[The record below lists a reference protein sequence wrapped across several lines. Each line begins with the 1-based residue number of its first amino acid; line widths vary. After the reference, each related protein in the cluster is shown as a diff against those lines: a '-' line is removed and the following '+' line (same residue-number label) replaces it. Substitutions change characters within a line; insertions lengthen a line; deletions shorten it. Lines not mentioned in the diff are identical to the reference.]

1 MNVKILTALLAAA
14 MLTTTGAVTASA
26 GEAAGAVDMT
36 DTVSSAEI
44 IDTAE
49 DSSTDD
55 KADSEESSS
64 DDSSSVG
71 GIESYF
77 VYDTESGDDSAE
89 GSDSSSDISEDSSSE
104 TENRY
109 YTDDYYQT
117 DGNATL
123 IKKEKV
129 IYESEEMQF
138 IAVTTKDGSVFYI
151 LINYSAAGDEDNVYF
166 LNRVDDYDLYAL
178 LYASDE
184 ENEDGES
191 VDTAQ
196 AAKQAAD
203 KANGVSDSESD
214 TDTEGSDETENKPA
228 AQQGGFGAN
237 TSMLLILG
245 VVALGGVGFALFKLT
260 GKKKDT
266 KPEVDF
272 DEDVDDFDISDDAE
286 M

>member
-14 MLTTTGAVTASA
+14 MLTTMGAVTASA
-26 GEAAGAVDMT
+26 AEAAGAADTAKTTSRVEISDSSEENSSVADMENS
-36 DTVSSAEI
+36 SSA
-44 IDTAE
+44 
-49 DSSTDD
+49 
-55 KADSEESSS
+55 
-64 DDSSSVG
+64 DSSSAAQ
-71 GIESYF
+71 IPESYF
-77 VYDTESGDDSAE
+77 VYNTDSE
-89 GSDSSSDISEDSSSE
+89 NDSSDTDNSEDSSSE

-151 LINYSAAGDEDNVYF
+151 LINYTDAGDEDNVYF

-178 LYASDE
+178 LYANDD
-184 ENEDGES
+184 NEDGES

-203 KANGVSDSESD
+203 RANGAADTDDD
-214 TDTEGSDETENKPA
+214 TDTDSSEGEI
-228 AQQGGFGAN
+228 AQQTPQAGGFGAN
-237 TSMLLILG
+237 TSVLLIFG
-245 VVALGGVGFALFKLT
+245 VVALGGVGFAFFKLT